1 MADGCGYAV
10 PGRDRGAR
18 RPDNDESGKG
28 RWRGDYRYEH
38 RGRGYWDDDRG
49 RGPREYAYR
58 REYKEEFWD
67 GRCKVERKWERNG
80 DYKEERKCKAR
91 WD

>member
-1 MADGCGYAV
+1 MRYILILLSVLSLIGGAALAD
-10 PGRDRGAR
+10 
-18 RPDNDESGKG
+18 PDKDESGNG
-28 RWRGDYRYEH
+28 RWRGDY
-38 RGRGYWDDDRG
+38 WSDDRG
-49 RGPREYAYR
+49 RKQVREYAYR

-67 GRCKVERKWERNG
+67 GNCKIERKWERNG